1 MSKIKLNAAT
11 GGGSVSLEAP
21 SSTTSNADVELKL
34 PIADGSA
41 GQFMKTDGSGNL
53 AFASEVTGLAM
64 ADQWRWTTEFFQSN
78 ADNYLTTTSSWERPD
93 SKLGINSNPLGTGM
107 TQSGGQFLF
116 PSTGYYLILFTA
128 AAQVDNDSCET
139 FVYIQAEE
147 NNTGYVDVARA
158 LFTIP
163 NQCTPNFGSG
173 ATQYLAR
180 VTNTSNDKIRF
191 RLGNSGISVKWL
203 GESNENRIAATFLK
217 LGDI

>member
-1 MSKIKLNAAT
+1 MSQIKLKHS
-11 GGGSVSLEAP
+11 GGNSSIIAAP
-21 SSTTSNADVELKL
+21 SSNPASDVTFRL
-34 PIADGSA
+34 PNADGSA

-53 AFASEVTGLAM
+53 AFAAISGGLAM
-64 ADQWRWTTEFFQSN
+64 ADQWRYTAEFTQSN
-78 ADNYLTTTSSWERPD
+78 ADNYLTTTNNWERPD
-93 SKLGINSNPLGTGM
+93 SKLGIDSSPLGTGM

-128 AAQVDNDSCET
+128 AAKVDNDSCET

-147 NNTGYVDVARA
+147 NNNGYSNVARA
-158 LFTIP
+158 LFTIA
-163 NQCTPNFGSG
+163 NQCTPNYGSA

-191 RLGNSGISVKWL
+191 RLSNSGISVTWL
-203 GESNENRIAATFLK
+203 GESDENRIAATFLK